1 MDTNGCGHG
10 LLVKASRAHV
20 SGHFKGDEVLSESH
34 MAFLVHFGLAINR
47 KGQLISAQRSHSYA
61 ILDYHEHMSALTSFS
76 PSSTITTRDVVAANV
91 RAEAARAGFNQ
102 VRLGKRLGISQGA
115 ITKRWRGERPW
126 QLEELDNLATALGVS
141 VVDLVTPTGREMR
154 LRQDSNLQPRD

>member
-1 MDTNGCGHG
+1 
-10 LLVKASRAHV
+10 
-20 SGHFKGDEVLSESH
+20 
-34 MAFLVHFGLAINR
+34 
-47 KGQLISAQRSHSYA
+47 
-61 ILDYHEHMSALTSFS
+61 MSALTSFS
-76 PSSTITTRDVVAANV
+76 PSSAITTRDVVAANV

-141 VVDLVTPTGREMR
+141 VVDLVTPTGRETR
-154 LRQDSNLQPRD
+154 LRQDSNLQPRDYITVHMLDTLAASLAHVGSGAAA

>member
-1 MDTNGCGHG
+1 
-10 LLVKASRAHV
+10 
-20 SGHFKGDEVLSESH
+20 
-34 MAFLVHFGLAINR
+34 
-47 KGQLISAQRSHSYA
+47 
-61 ILDYHEHMSALTSFS
+61 MSALTSFS
-76 PSSTITTRDVVAANV
+76 PSSAITTRDVVAANV

-141 VVDLVTPTGREMR
+141 VVDLVTPTGRETR
-154 LRQDSNLQPRD
+154 LRQDSNLQPRDLLTFHIVDTLAGALAHVGEGAAA